1 MKLFRMNWV
10 LLSLMF
16 LSWRSVLS
24 QDSIFVSL
32 DAVIDLAFQKN
43 TTIVISNYEVS
54 TSKFALKEAKAN
66 FLPKLYL
73 SSSYNRNIDRQVI
86 FLSESF
92 GDNNAATKLGLDNEF
107 RSSLHLSLPIY
118 SSYNFANKKLS
129 ETQYDFQNEAARG
142 VRHSIINAT
151 KKAYFNYLIVQE
163 IVKVQESRLK
173 NANEFLEDI
182 QKRLQR
188 GTLTEFDVSSAKVQV
203 AIAKSNL
210 LEAQSNKLP
219 AANALKLLLGLE
231 SSVIIKLTEP
241 ITLRE
246 DEIIVE
252 EESAKLI
259 QKNSQLKQSELT
271 VVLNEKQLQLAKSAY
286 YPTIDA
292 IGNYNYQTQANN
304 FKFSEYDWA
313 QTSLLGLQ
321 LQIPVF
327 NGTVTK
333 NRVQQLKF
341 GKKIAEEEKEYVT
354 KETKMRF
361 KELVSHLEFA
371 RQKVEVEQENMTL
384 TAEALKLAK
393 KRYELGVGTIL
404 EVNDAELAYTQSRL
418 NWLQAV
424 LNYKSTHYDYQLLT
438 GKD

>member
-16 LSWRSVLS
+16 LSWQSVLS

-32 DAVIDLAFQKN
+32 DAAIDLAFQKN

-73 SSSYNRNIDRQVI
+73 SSNYNRNIDRQVI

-92 GDNNAATKLGLDNEF
+92 GGNNAATKLGSDNEF

-118 SSYNFANKKLS
+118 SSYNFANKKLA

-219 AANALKLLLGLE
+219 AANALKLLLGLD

-313 QTSLLGLQ
+313 QTSLVGLQ

-371 RQKVEVEQENMTL
+371 RQKVEVQQENMTL

-424 LNYKSTHYDYQLLT
+424 LNYKSTYYDYQLLI

>member
-313 QTSLLGLQ
+313 QTSLVGLQ

-424 LNYKSTHYDYQLLT
+424 LNYKSTYYDYQLLI

>member
-86 FLSESF
+86 FLSEGF
-92 GDNNAATKLGLDNEF
+92 GGNNAATKLGSDNEF

-313 QTSLLGLQ
+313 QTSLVGLQ

-424 LNYKSTHYDYQLLT
+424 LNYKSTYYDYQLLI

>member
-424 LNYKSTHYDYQLLT
+424 LNYKSTYYDYQLLI

>member
-1 MKLFRMNWV
+1 MKLFRMNRV

-16 LSWRSVLS
+16 LSWQSVLS

-32 DAVIDLAFQKN
+32 DAAIDLAFQKN

-73 SSSYNRNIDRQVI
+73 SSNYNRNIDRQVI

-92 GDNNAATKLGLDNEF
+92 GGNNAATKLGSDNEF

-118 SSYNFANKKLS
+118 SSYNFANKKLA

-142 VRHSIINAT
+142 VRHFIINAT

-219 AANALKLLLGLE
+219 AANALKLLLGLD

-313 QTSLLGLQ
+313 QTSLVGLQ

-371 RQKVEVEQENMTL
+371 RQKVEVQQENMTL

-424 LNYKSTHYDYQLLT
+424 LNYKSTYYDYQLLI